1 MHRIRILPED
11 RILEAASGANLLTVL
26 RDAGLAPE
34 APCGGQGKCGKCRVR
49 LEGREVL
56 SCLTQVDRDMTLW
69 LPRTGGHVL
78 LTDGL
83 EGTWTMNPL
92 AKGYLLAF
100 DIGTTTVAGYLLEP
114 EKGKQVAG
122 ESKMNP
128 QAPWGADVITRIRHA
143 IAGGEEKLTQAIR
156 GCLRELTETL
166 CGRAGIGFQDIGVVS
181 VVGNPAMQQLF
192 LGISPENLA
201 RIPFDAVLKA
211 PKAEPAGAVLPEWGN
226 ALLLTV
232 PDISGFV
239 GADTVACVLACE
251 MDRQEEITL
260 LVDIGTNAEMVLGN
274 REKMIACAAA
284 AGPALEGA
292 NIRFG
297 MGAREGAI
305 DHGWIED
312 GRICCSV
319 IGGGEA
325 KGICG
330 SGLVDVLAAALDLGW
345 INTRGKVLREEG
357 ILPLADGVYLT
368 REDVEQVQLAKGAI
382 AAGIRL
388 MADRVG
394 VALQDI
400 DRVCLAGAFGTF
412 LNPESACR
420 IGLLPRELQGKIRA
434 IGNGAGAGAKQIAM
448 DRAALERTGVLAG
461 TIEFLELASLPEFPR
476 CFAAGMRF

>member
-1 MHRIRILPED
+1 MYRIRILPGD
-11 RILEAASGANLLTVL
+11 RVLEAVSGSNLLTVL

-34 APCGGQGKCGKCRVR
+34 APCGGQGKCGKCRVKV
-49 LEGREVL
+49 EGQQVL
-56 SCLTQVDRDMTLW
+56 SCKTRVDRDLTLW
-69 LPRTGGHVL
+69 LPQTGRYVL
-78 LTDGL
+78 LS
-83 EGTWTMNPL
+83 EGAEGNWPLNPL
-92 AKGYLLAF
+92 AEGYLLAF

-114 EKGKQVAG
+114 KQGKQVAG
-122 ESKMNP
+122 ESRMNP
-128 QAPWGADVITRIRHA
+128 QASWGADVITRIRHA
-143 IAGGEEKLTQAIR
+143 LAGSAEKLTRAIR
-156 GCLRELTETL
+156 ECLRELTETL
-166 CGRAGIGFQDIGVVS
+166 CSRAGIGVQDIGVVS

-211 PKAEPAGAVLPEWGN
+211 PKTQPAGAVLPEWGN

-251 MDRQEEITL
+251 MDRQEERTL

-274 REKMIACAAA
+274 RHGMIACAAA

-305 DHGWIED
+305 DHAWVED
-312 GRICCSV
+312 GMICCSV

-330 SGLVDVLAAALDLGW
+330 SGLVDVLAAALELGW
-345 INTRGKVLREEG
+345 INVRGKILREEG
-357 ILPLADGVYLT
+357 VLPLTEAVYLT

-388 MADRVG
+388 MAGRMG
-394 VALQDI
+394 IALQEI
-400 DRVCLAGAFGTF
+400 DRVYLAGAFGTC

-434 IGNGAGAGAKQIAM
+434 IGNGAGAKQIAM
-448 DRAALERTGVLAG
+448 DRAALERTGLLAESIG
-461 TIEFLELASLPEFPR
+461 FLELASLPEFPR